1 MRVVIIGGGACG
13 LCAALAAG
21 EAGADVLVLERD
33 ERPTGSTS
41 LSQGLIP
48 AAGTRLQR
56 AKGIEDTPALMA
68 ADIQAKARGGADPAV
83 VEALCAASGPAIDWL
98 TEAHGLDLHV
108 VDDFLYPGMSR
119 HRMHGSPNQDG
130 AELQSALLAA
140 VQRAGIDM
148 LTEARAQDLFADAAG
163 RIGAVSFARPGGTVE
178 TVGADAVVL
187 ACNGFGGAPALVRQ
201 YMPEI
206 ADADYW
212 GHAGN
217 TGDALAWGTALGAAT
232 ADLGAYQGH
241 GSVAPAFGLPL
252 TWAVVTGGGIQ
263 VNLHGERFAN
273 EMRGYSEH
281 AVEVLKQPGRAAW
294 SLYDARCEGPALGF
308 EEYRQLQ
315 ALGAV
320 KHADGIAALARVT
333 GLPEPALARTMA
345 DIAAWSAGRGLDP
358 LGRDFAHN
366 FAHNFAHDFA
376 HDFAQTPPLTPPYRA
391 VRTGGALFHTQG
403 GLVIDPAARVLRA
416 DGTPLPNLFAGGG
429 AARGVSGPA
438 SWGYLAGNGLLTA
451 VVLGRIA
458 GTGAAL
464 STDAAGRLPG
474 GSAH

>member
-1 MRVVIIGGGACG
+1 M
-13 LCAALAAG
+13 
-21 EAGADVLVLERD
+21 LERD
-33 ERPTGSTS
+33 ERPSGSTS

-83 VEALCAASGPAIDWL
+83 VQALCEASGPAIDWL

-119 HRMHGSPNQDG
+119 HRMHGTPNQDG

-140 VQRAGIDM
+140 VQRAGIDV
-148 LTEARAQDLFADAAG
+148 LTRASARDLFVDDAG
-163 RIGAVSFARPGGTVE
+163 RIAAVSFTRPGGAVE
-178 TVGADAVVL
+178 TVGAGAVVL
-187 ACNGFGGAPALVRQ
+187 ACNGFGGAPDLVRQ
-201 YMPEI
+201 HMPEI
-206 ADADYW
+206 AGADYW

-217 TGDALAWGTALGAAT
+217 TGDAVVWGVAMGAAT
-232 ADLGAYQGH
+232 ADMGAYQGH

-263 VNLHGERFAN
+263 VNLLGERFAN

-294 SLYDARCEGPALGF
+294 SLYDTRCERPALGF
-308 EEYRQLQ
+308 EEYRQLV
-315 ALGAV
+315 ALGGV
-320 KHADGIAALARVT
+320 KRAEGLPALAQATGLPQAALAHTLASIAEWSDGRGRDPFGRDFT
-333 GLPEPALARTMA
+333 RTPALA
-345 DIAAWSAGRGLDP
+345 
-358 LGRDFAHN
+358 
-366 FAHNFAHDFA
+366 
-376 HDFAQTPPLTPPYRA
+376 PPYLA

-403 GLVIDPAARVLRA
+403 GLVVDPAARVLRP
-416 DGTPLPNLFAGGG
+416 DGTRLPNLFAGGG
-429 AARGVSGPA
+429 AARGVSGPS
-438 SWGYLAGNGLLTA
+438 SWGYLAGNGLLSA

-458 GTGAAL
+458 GAGATL
-464 STDAAGRLPG
+464 G
-474 GSAH
+474 